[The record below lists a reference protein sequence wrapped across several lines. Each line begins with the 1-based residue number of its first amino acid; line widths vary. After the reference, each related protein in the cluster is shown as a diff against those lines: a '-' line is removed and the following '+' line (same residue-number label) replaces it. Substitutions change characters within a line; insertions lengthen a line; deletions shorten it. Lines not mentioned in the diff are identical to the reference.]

1 MKMWSGKD
9 LKNWKRKKK
18 KVMKE
23 NNFGI
28 VGAIGGLVVVAL
40 DFTLNGNFYSVLV
53 GTLAS

>member
-1 MKMWSGKD
+1 MKMWSEKD

-23 NNFGI
+23 NNYGI
-28 VGAIGGLVVVAL
+28 VVAIGGLVVAAL

>member
-1 MKMWSGKD
+1 MKMWSEKD

-18 KVMKE
+18 VMKE
-23 NNFGI
+23 NNYGI
-28 VGAIGGLVVVAL
+28 VVAIGGLVVVAL

>member
-23 NNFGI
+23 NNYGI